1 MKIRHTYFAEILK
14 NSSSRAQDT
23 TYFTEDCKEMFKEI
37 RPHSTLFYI
46 EQHIL
51 MMLSNNVSSSL
62 KPPEKEIINF
72 AFTSQPTFQDRLPV
86 TIAVVHSLN

>member
-1 MKIRHTYFAEILK
+1 MLKYLKIPLLGLKILGTYL
-14 NSSSRAQDT
+14 
-23 TYFTEDCKEMFKEI
+23 TEDCKEMFKEI

-86 TIAVVHSLN
+86 TITVVHSLN

>member
-1 MKIRHTYFAEILK
+1 
-14 NSSSRAQDT
+14 
-23 TYFTEDCKEMFKEI
+23 
-37 RPHSTLFYI
+37 
-46 EQHIL
+46 

-86 TIAVVHSLN
+86 TTNSSTFPGLTNRQIIQIKYLVEKKSTLKKLSKYEKNEESFFHQSV

>member
-1 MKIRHTYFAEILK
+1 MRKAADRSKYM
-14 NSSSRAQDT
+14 
-23 TYFTEDCKEMFKEI
+23 Y
-37 RPHSTLFYI
+37 TLLQI

-86 TIAVVHSLN
+86 TNSSAFPGLTNSIAVMGSAAPYSEDIRLEF